1 MDRILEIAAC
11 HQLKVIEDAAHALP
25 ARYKGKMV
33 GTIGDITCFSFYATK
48 TLTTG
53 EGGMVGTENKEY
65 ADRMRLMSLHG
76 ISKDAWKRYSMTGS
90 WKYEILRP
98 GYKYNMTDLQAAL
111 GLTQLGKCDSM
122 WTRRALLAGKYT
134 TALGSLD
141 AFEIPHVAA
150 HVQHAWH
157 LYVILVDNAVLRIHR
172 DQVIEELRARGIGAS
187 VHFIPLHLHPYYQ
200 SRWSYRLGDFPVA
213 EHYFDRCISLPIYP
227 SMTDEDADRVI
238 ESLYAIAARFRR

>member
-1 MDRILEIAAC
+1 
-11 HQLKVIEDAAHALP
+11 
-25 ARYKGKMV
+25 
-33 GTIGDITCFSFYATK
+33 
-48 TLTTG
+48 
-53 EGGMVGTENKEY
+53 
-65 ADRMRLMSLHG
+65 
-76 ISKDAWKRYSMTGS
+76 MTGS